1 MSNITRRNFING
13 SLVLAGS
20 SLLPFGC
27 ASDAILGGVEKESYP
42 PSLTGLRGSHEGSNT
57 HAHAKA
63 WNNKSDWGKTT
74 ELEEEYDLIVVGGG
88 ISGLSA
94 AYFYQQK
101 HGQDKKVLILDNH
114 DDFGGHARR
123 NEHTIN
129 GDTRLIFGGSQSI
142 QSPHIYS
149 DKSKKLLHDIGI
161 DIERFNT
168 AFDFDFHKKHD
179 LKAVT
184 YFNKKK
190 FAEDKVVQH
199 PYSYYPYFIQ
209 GIERSKL
216 SNIEAANQAP
226 LSKNGKEQLLKVLE
240 GGLHAI
246 DVPKDELY
254 KYISTH
260 SYFDYLQNTLGVDDP
275 AVLEM
280 ARNSCADNQGAG
292 ADVLSIEEA
301 LESGIL
307 GFDPL
312 SIEELMSKDEFTAY
326 KEKHGF
332 MYGEEDQ
339 YIHHFPDGNATIA
352 RMLVKN
358 MIPNVGKGDNAE
370 EIVMSKFKYD
380 ELDKASNIVKIRL
393 NSTVINVEHNG
404 EPDTANEV
412 MVTYINDNNPFQ
424 VKGKGVVMACYNMM
438 IPHIVPNLPEEQ
450 AAAMKRLVKIPL
462 QYTTVGL
469 KNWKAI
475 KEIDMGVAMCP
486 GNMHQVV
493 MMDFP
498 VSMGGYQYSKSPES
512 PCVIQMIGCPFS
524 DIMGTPPVEQFKEGR
539 YKMLSLKFEDYEQE
553 IREHLTGMLP
563 SDLFD
568 FDRDVESITVNRWA
582 HGYAHGGLALYDPE
596 LSDLAIKGR
605 KPFGRIT
612 IANIDSATSSY
623 VHVAIDQAW
632 RAVSE
637 LG

>member
-1 MSNITRRNFING
+1 MSKITRRNFING

-20 SLLPFGC
+20 SLLPYGC
-27 ASDAILGGVEKESYP
+27 ASNAILGEIEEANYP
-42 PSLTGLRGSHEGSNT
+42 PALTGLRGSHEGSNT

-63 WNNKSDWGKTT
+63 WNKKSDWGETNT
-74 ELEEEYDLIVVGGG
+74 LAEEYDLIVVGGG

-101 HGQDKKVLILDNH
+101 HGKDKKVLILDNH

-129 GDTRLIFGGSQSI
+129 GETLLTNGGSQTI

-149 DKSKKLLHDIGI
+149 DVSKKLLDDIGI
-161 DIERFNT
+161 DLDRFKS
-168 AFDFDFHKKHD
+168 AYDFDFHKKHN

-199 PYSYYPYFIQ
+199 PYSYYPYFIK
-209 GIERSKL
+209 GIERSAL
-216 SNIEAANQAP
+216 SNEEAANQSP
-226 LSKNGKEQLLKVLE
+226 LSEKGKEQLLRVLK
-240 GGLHAI
+240 GGLHTI
-246 DVPKDELY
+246 DVPKNELAQ
-254 KYISTH
+254 YIATH
-260 SYFDYLQNTLGVDDP
+260 SYFDYLKNTLGVDDP

-301 LESGIL
+301 MDSGVI

-312 SIEELMSKDEFTAY
+312 SMQDLMSEEELKSYE
-326 KEKHGF
+326 EKHGNMF
-332 MYGEEDQ
+332 GEDE

-352 RMLVKN
+352 RMLVKK

-370 EIVMSKFKYD
+370 EIVLSKFNY
-380 ELDKASNIVKIRL
+380 EQLDKESNIVRLRL
-393 NSTVINVEHNG
+393 NSTVINVKHDG
-404 EPDTANEV
+404 EPLSSDAV
-412 MVTYINDNNPFQ
+412 FVSYINNDKAYR
-424 VKGKGVVMACYNMM
+424 VKSKAVVMACYNMM
-438 IPHIVPNLPEEQ
+438 IPHIVPDLPEEQ
-450 AAAMKRLVKIPL
+450 AEAMKRLVKIPL

-475 KEIDMGVAMCP
+475 NEIDMGVAMCP

-493 MMDFP
+493 FMDFP
-498 VSMGGYQYSKSPES
+498 VSMGGYHYSKSPES
-512 PCVIQMIGCPFS
+512 PCIIQMIGCPFG
-524 DIMGTPPVEQFKEGR
+524 DTIGAPPVEQFREGR
-539 YKMLSLKFEDYEQE
+539 YKMLNLKFEDYEQE
-553 IREHLTGMLP
+553 VREHLTGMLP
-563 SDLFD
+563 NDLFD

-596 LSDLAIKGR
+596 LADLAIKGR

-632 RAVSE
+632 RAVKE
-637 LG
+637 LS

>member
-1 MSNITRRNFING
+1 MSKITRRDFING

-20 SLLPFGC
+20 SLMPFGC
-27 ASDAILGGVEKESYP
+27 SSNAILNEMEKANYP
-42 PSLTGLRGSHEGSNT
+42 PALTGLRGSHEGSNT

-63 WNNKSDWGKTT
+63 WNNKSDWGYATQ
-74 ELEEEYDLIVVGGG
+74 LEEEYDLIVVGGG

-94 AYFYQQK
+94 AYFYQQE
-101 HGQDKKVLILDNH
+101 HGKDKKVLILDNH

-123 NEHTIN
+123 NEHTVD
-129 GDTRLIFGGSQSI
+129 GDTRLIFGGSQNI

-149 DKSKKLLHDIGI
+149 DTSKKLLSDIGI
-161 DIERFNT
+161 DLERFKT
-168 AFDFDFHKKHD
+168 AYDFDFHKKHN

-209 GIERSKL
+209 GIERSEL
-216 SNIEAANQAP
+216 SYEEAANQAP
-226 LSKNGKEQLLKVLE
+226 LSEKGKEQLLRVLQ

-246 DVPKDELY
+246 DVPKSELY
-254 KYISTH
+254 EYISTH
-260 SYFDYLQNTLGVDDP
+260 SYFDYLKNTLGVDDP
-275 AVLEM
+275 DVLEM
-280 ARNSCADNQGAG
+280 ARHSCADNQGAG

-312 SIEELMSKDEFTAY
+312 SIKELMSEDEFLAY
-326 KEKHGF
+326 QKKHGF
-332 MYGEEDQ
+332 MYGDEN
-339 YIHHFPDGNATIA
+339 YIYHFPDGNATIA
-352 RMLVKN
+352 RLLVKK
-358 MIPNVGKGDNAE
+358 MIPNVARGDNAE
-370 EIVMSKFKYD
+370 EIIMSKFNY
-380 ELDKASNIVKIRL
+380 EQLDKESNIVRLRL
-393 NSTVINVEHNG
+393 NSTVINVEHDG
-404 EPDTANEV
+404 DPLDSDAV
-412 MVTYINDNNPFQ
+412 FVSYINNDKAYR
-424 VKGKGVVMACYNMM
+424 VRAKSVVMACYNMM
-438 IPHIVPNLPEEQ
+438 IPHIVPDLPEEQ

-462 QYTTVGL
+462 QYTSVGL

-475 KEIDMGVAMCP
+475 KEIELGIAMCP

-498 VSMGGYQYSKSPES
+498 ISMGGYEYSKSPEA
-512 PCVIQMIGCPFS
+512 PCVIQMVGCPF
-524 DIMGTPPVEQFKEGR
+524 GETVGAPPVEQFREGR
-539 YKMLSLKFEDYEQE
+539 YKMLNLRFEDYEQE
-553 IREHLTGMLP
+553 VREHLTGMLP
-563 SDLFD
+563 KDLFD

-582 HGYAHGGLALYDPE
+582 HGYAHGGLALFDPE

-605 KPFGRIT
+605 KPFGKIT

-632 RAVSE
+632 RAVTE